1 MLSRVVSQTA
11 IYAQGVGLGASKG
24 KEIGKYADGYTGY
37 VQQAQEAVSASLYEI
52 LTAGGNGRDNW
63 KHVLI
68 VPLGGVHRHE
78 NATTVKGFAWLPRS
92 DSHLSAFGY
101 DCSCI
106 SCSVL

>member
-1 MLSRVVSQTA
+1 MLTLRGSQTA

-52 LTAGGNGRDNW
+52 LTAGGNDRDNW

-78 NATTVKGFAWLPRS
+78 NATTAEGYAWCSRRS
-92 DSHLSAFGY
+92 NDACFVNPSWF
-101 DCSCI
+101 
-106 SCSVL
+106 VLHV